1 MPPIMGAACF
11 WIQTAQG
18 RSQMGQDR
26 SKILLLD
33 SGKEWG
39 GGTNSMLELLK
50 RIDREKFE
58 ISCCFYNDYS
68 RDNGETISQIL
79 NSLNIPVFFIPQVK
93 QPAWAKITKEVLR
106 TLFFFSSHLRQKA
119 IYSVDKVWR
128 INPNIRKI
136 HSLLELG
143 QFDIL
148 YMNNQPSSNV
158 EGYYS
163 TAGLPTAI
171 VQHCRIEPVLN
182 RDVVRIVNKF
192 CHSIISVSQGVQEQ
206 LLKRGVRSE
215 LCFTV
220 FNGIDINQPLP
231 DGANIRKELGATD
244 ETFIFGSIG
253 SLINR
258 KAHHFTL
265 LALDKF
271 NRAFPEAKWM
281 MVFVGEGPN
290 LRRLIQ
296 QAASLNM
303 MDKVVFTGFQSNAL
317 EYLSAFDAFIL
328 GSKSEGLPR
337 VVLESMLLKTPVI
350 GSNVT
355 GTAELVKNAETG
367 MLFEYGDVEM
377 LFNHMKTLYLN
388 EHLRNE
394 IAQQANANVRDKF
407 AIEKYVSGVET
418 VLSSVKKKQ
427 G

>member
-337 VVLESMLLKTPVI
+337 VVLESMLLETPVI

-367 MLFEYGDVEM
+367 MLFEYGDVEI

>member
-93 QPAWAKITKEVLR
+93 QPAWAKISKEVLR
-106 TLFFFSSHLRQKA
+106 TLFFFSSALRQKA
-119 IYSVDKVWR
+119 IYSIDKIWR

-337 VVLESMLLKTPVI
+337 VVLESMLLETPVI

>member
-337 VVLESMLLKTPVI
+337 VVLESMLLETPVI

>member
-1 MPPIMGAACF
+1 LPPIMGAACF

-271 NRAFPEAKWM
+271 NRAFAEAKWM

-337 VVLESMLLKTPVI
+337 VVLESMLLETPVI

>member
-158 EGYYS
+158 EGSYS

-337 VVLESMLLKTPVI
+337 VVLESMLLETPVI

>member
-79 NSLNIPVFFIPQVK
+79 NSLNIPVFYIKQVK
-93 QPAWAKITKEVLR
+93 QPASAKITKEVLR

-337 VVLESMLLKTPVI
+337 VVLESMLLETPVI

>member
-1 MPPIMGAACF
+1 
-11 WIQTAQG
+11 
-18 RSQMGQDR
+18 MGQDR
-26 SKILLLD
+26 FKILLLD

-50 RIDREKFE
+50 RIDRDKFE
-58 ISCCFYNDYS
+58 ISCCFYNDYA
-68 RDNGETISQIL
+68 RDNGETIGQIL
-79 NSLNIPVFFIPQVK
+79 NSLNVPVFFIPQAR
-93 QPAWAKITKEVLR
+93 QPTWAKISKEVLR
-106 TLFFFSSHLRQKA
+106 TLFFFSSNLRQKA
-119 IYSVDKVWR
+119 IYSVDKIWR
-128 INPNIRKI
+128 IDPNIRKI

-163 TAGLPTAI
+163 TAGLPTQI
-171 VQHCRIEPVLN
+171 VQHCRIEPVLS

-206 LLKRGVRSE
+206 LLRRGVRKE

-231 DGANIRKELGATD
+231 DGKNIREALGATD

-258 KAHHFTL
+258 KAHQFTL

-271 NRAFPEAKWM
+271 NRTFPDAKWK

-290 LRRLIQ
+290 LRKLIQ
-296 QAASLNM
+296 QASSLNIL
-303 MDKVVFTGFQSNAL
+303 DKVVFTGFQSNAL
-317 EYLSAFDAFIL
+317 EYLAAFDTFIL

-355 GTAELVKNAETG
+355 GTAELVRNTETG
-367 MLFEYGDVEM
+367 MLFEYGDIEM

-394 IAQQANANVRDKF
+394 VAQQANSAVREKF
-407 AIEKYVSGVET
+407 AIEKYVTGVET
-418 VLSSVKKKQ
+418 VLSSVNKQ
-427 G
+427 QG

>member
-1 MPPIMGAACF
+1 LPPIMGAACF

-337 VVLESMLLKTPVI
+337 VVLESMLLETPVI

>member
-337 VVLESMLLKTPVI
+337 VVLESMLLETPVI

-377 LFNHMKTLYLN
+377 LFNHMKTLYIN

>member
-1 MPPIMGAACF
+1 
-11 WIQTAQG
+11 
-18 RSQMGQDR
+18 MGQDR

-58 ISCCFYNDYS
+58 ISCCFYNDYA

-79 NSLNIPVFFIPQVK
+79 NSLNVPVFFIPQVK
-93 QPAWAKITKEVLR
+93 QPAWAKIAKEVLR
-106 TLFFFSSHLRQKA
+106 TLFFFSSNLRQKA
-119 IYSVDKVWR
+119 IYSIDKIWR

-163 TAGLPTAI
+163 TAGLPTEI

-182 RDVVRIVNKF
+182 REVVRIVNRF

-206 LLKRGVRSE
+206 LLKRGVRKE

-220 FNGIDINQPLP
+220 FNGIDIHQPLP
-231 DGANIRKELGATD
+231 EGTKIREELAAD
-244 ETFIFGSIG
+244 NDTFIFGSIG

-271 NRAFPEAKWM
+271 NRAFPEAKWK

-296 QAASLNM
+296 QTSALNM

-355 GTAELVKNAETG
+355 GTTELIKNAETG
-367 MLFEYGDVEM
+367 MLFEYGDIDM

-388 EHLRNE
+388 AHLRNE
-394 IAQQANANVRDKF
+394 IAEQANLTVREKF

>member
-244 ETFIFGSIG
+244 DTFIFGSIG

-337 VVLESMLLKTPVI
+337 VVLESMLLETPVI

>member
-1 MPPIMGAACF
+1 
-11 WIQTAQG
+11 
-18 RSQMGQDR
+18 
-26 SKILLLD
+26 
-33 SGKEWG
+33 
-39 GGTNSMLELLK
+39 
-50 RIDREKFE
+50 
-58 ISCCFYNDYS
+58 
-68 RDNGETISQIL
+68 
-79 NSLNIPVFFIPQVK
+79 
-93 QPAWAKITKEVLR
+93 QPAWAKIVKEVLR
-106 TLFFFSSHLRQKA
+106 TLFFFNSNLRQKA
-119 IYSVDKVWR
+119 IYSIDKIWR

-163 TAGLPTAI
+163 TAGLPTEI
-171 VQHCRIEPVLN
+171 VQHCRIEPVLS
-182 RDVVRIVNKF
+182 REIVRIVNQF

-206 LLKRGVRSE
+206 LLKRGVRKE

-220 FNGIDINQPLP
+220 FNGIDIHQPLP
-231 DGANIRKELGATD
+231 DGNKIREELAAD
-244 ETFIFGSIG
+244 NDTFIFGSIG

-271 NRAFPEAKWM
+271 NRAFPEAKWK

-296 QAASLNM
+296 QASALNM
-303 MDKVVFTGFQSNAL
+303 MDKVIFTGFQSNAL
-317 EYLSAFDAFIL
+317 EYLSAFDTFIL

-355 GTAELVKNAETG
+355 GTAELIKNAETG
-367 MLFEYGDVEM
+367 MLFEYGDIEM

-388 EHLRNE
+388 AHLRNE
-394 IAQQANANVRDKF
+394 IAEQANLIVREKF

>member
-1 MPPIMGAACF
+1 MGAACF
-11 WIQTAQG
+11 GIQTAQG

-79 NSLNIPVFFIPQVK
+79 NSLNVPVFFIPQVK
-93 QPAWAKITKEVLR
+93 QPAWAKISKEVLR

-119 IYSVDKVWR
+119 IYSIDKIWR

-244 ETFIFGSIG
+244 DTFIFGSIG

-337 VVLESMLLKTPVI
+337 VVLESMLLETPVI